1 MTDPSTHWRFTFWL
15 SFSKNGSIKQTMRE
29 PNVSRDERKLQMT
42 VDLPKSLWSTPALKA
57 TVRVTED
64 NNEPNYVLDLQ
75 AAGDALRGA
84 LGVDVDI
91 QIVPPVP
98 APHDNEGNGD

>member
-1 MTDPSTHWRFTFWL
+1 MADASTHWRFTFWL
-15 SFSKNGSIKQTMRE
+15 VFNKNGHIRQTIRE
-29 PNVSRDERKLQMT
+29 PDVSRDERKLQMT

-64 NNEPNYVLDLQ
+64 NNEPSYVLDLQ
-75 AAGDALRGA
+75 AAGDALRSA

-91 QIVPPVP
+91 QIVPP
-98 APHDNEGNGD
+98 APVAHDNEGNSD